1 MLHILRMPQT
11 KITVYIAFSIWVEF
25 TLIDN
30 KWISESLFHF
40 VDCLVLCA
48 PWLKPIPVWL
58 VLWAIFQILIQAINI
73 LTHPTFP
80 PPHLSISL
88 SLYLYIAISPS
99 LHLPNFPSI
108 HLSVSPSLH
117 LSVSSS
123 RGRSP
128 GRSRCSNRPASST
141 PSPWRWPPWALGCLS
156 TAPSGWPRESSW
168 NRRRTDASPQ
178 RRHAAECGEL
188 GGLPQ
193 NHDGLGCFH

>member
-1 MLHILRMPQT
+1 MCTLTETNSCMTCPLGNISDSDSSNQYSDSSYISSSASLHLP
-11 KITVYIAFSIWVEF
+11 
-25 TLIDN
+25 
-30 KWISESLFHF
+30 ISLSLHR
-40 VDCLVLCA
+40 
-48 PWLKPIPVWL
+48 
-58 VLWAIFQILIQAINI
+58 
-73 LTHPTFP
+73 
-80 PPHLSISL
+80 HLSISP
-88 SLYLYIAISPS
+88 SPQ
-99 LHLPNFPSI
+99 FSI
-108 HLSVSPSLH
+108 YPSLH

-168 NRRRTDASPQ
+168 NRRRTDVSPQ